1 MRGKATSFSSSG
13 ASTGI
18 TPACAGKRA
27 HRHGTLQPDQDHP
40 RVCGEKTSIARR
52 LLKSQGSPP
61 RVRGKAPFSYVI
73 VTPHRIT
80 PACAGKR
87 SSDSLSHLTFWDHP
101 RVCGEKRRLCPEGA
115 KLRGS
120 PPRVRG
126 KDPHT
131 RCDILYRRIT
141 PACAGKRL
149 KKVLKIKGFQMRSY
163 VISFSLMNTSC
174 SNEAS
179 FSALWHCLPPSLK
192 ASIRS
197 VSLYFPSELSRFLA
211 RVSVSINRGS
221 YCPSPS

>member
-1 MRGKATSFSSSG
+1 MRGKGSSQ
-13 ASTGI
+13 T
-18 TPACAGKRA
+18 R
-27 HRHGTLQPDQDHP
+27 RP
-40 RVCGEKTSIARR
+40 R
-52 LLKSQGSPP
+52 
-61 RVRGKAPFSYVI
+61 
-73 VTPHRIT
+73 PHRIT

-87 SSDSLSHLTFWDHP
+87 IPPRPATPTRRDHP
-101 RVCGEKRRLCPEGA
+101 RVCGEKWKSSGQFA
-115 KLRGS
+115 LRPGS

-126 KDPHT
+126 KGRIIQPV
-131 RCDILYRRIT
+131 ILKPRIT

>member
-1 MRGKATSFSSSG
+1 MCGEKATARRCAPESRGSPPRVRGKDSG
-13 ASTGI
+13 QNFINTLHGI
-18 TPACAGKRA
+18 TPACAGKRRDDTTCTA
-27 HRHGTLQPDQDHP
+27 SRGDHP
-40 RVCGEKTSIARR
+40 RVCGEKLICSTIQSR
-52 LLKSQGSPP
+52 
-61 RVRGKAPFSYVI
+61 
-73 VTPHRIT
+73 
-80 PACAGKR
+80 
-87 SSDSLSHLTFWDHP
+87 
-101 RVCGEKRRLCPEGA
+101 
-115 KLRGS
+115 LRGS

>member
-1 MRGKATSFSSSG
+1 MRGKAPINRDNKTV
-13 ASTGI
+13 AGI
-18 TPACAGKRA
+18 TPACAGKRCDRGPYMA
-27 HRHGTLQPDQDHP
+27 GIRDHP
-40 RVCGEKTSIARR
+40 RVCGEKIWVHNLSYEF
-52 LLKSQGSPP
+52 QGSPP
-61 RVRGKAPFSYVI
+61 RVRGKVRVHDFYI
-73 VTPHRIT
+73 
-80 PACAGKR
+80 AGM
-87 SSDSLSHLTFWDHP
+87 
-101 RVCGEKRRLCPEGA
+101 
-115 KLRGS
+115 
-120 PPRVRG
+120 
-126 KDPHT
+126 
-131 RCDILYRRIT
+131 RIT

>member
-1 MRGKATSFSSSG
+1 MCGEKGSVKSLIRAVVGSPPCVRGKARPPLLAG
-13 ASTGI
+13 LVLGI
-18 TPACAGKRA
+18 TPACAGKRRDDTTCTA
-27 HRHGTLQPDQDHP
+27 SRGDHP
-40 RVCGEKTSIARR
+40 RVCGEKLICSTIQSR
-52 LLKSQGSPP
+52 
-61 RVRGKAPFSYVI
+61 
-73 VTPHRIT
+73 
-80 PACAGKR
+80 
-87 SSDSLSHLTFWDHP
+87 
-101 RVCGEKRRLCPEGA
+101 
-115 KLRGS
+115 LRGS